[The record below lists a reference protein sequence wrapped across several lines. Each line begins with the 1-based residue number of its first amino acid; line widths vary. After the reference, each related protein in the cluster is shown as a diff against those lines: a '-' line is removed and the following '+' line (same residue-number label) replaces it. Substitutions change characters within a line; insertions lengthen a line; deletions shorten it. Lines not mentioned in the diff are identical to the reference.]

1 MGQLKQLGVKA
12 GWILGRLLPVDP
24 KKIVFSS
31 FYGKGFGDNLRPIAE
46 ELLHRDRSLKLVW
59 LAGDRAAGGNP
70 GLPLRLLPPGT

>member
-31 FYGKGFGDNLRPIAE
+31 FYGILTEIPHMVFQFGSARCVQIKDQFCF
-46 ELLHRDRSLKLVW
+46 
-59 LAGDRAAGGNP
+59 
-70 GLPLRLLPPGT
+70 